1 MSPARGLS
9 TNLSMDSGSGLSSRR
24 CDRSATCR
32 RITCKS
38 LQHGMPISG
47 PDILVRTLS
56 SPHVTDKH
64 GNAWSYHSR
73 SDHHSKVACWG
84 IVFDF
89 LRSSALF
96 RRHVSAGRVGFGIN
110 HEMRDFQHDRKK
122 DLDLVI
128 CQPGTGKSSGR
139 TLSNLVT
146 HYGIDLK
153 SAEHKELAGLPSLSE
168 MPVGNVLMA
177 LEAKACMTAHQ
188 RALPRLYDELNSSH
202 QTVHG
207 AHDSA
212 IAAGLVM
219 INIADRFLSSDLNK
233 ANRVSAPQWSTHPQ
247 PKSVDIT
254 LAKVKQLPRRSN
266 TGIAGYDAL
275 GIIVVDC
282 VNDGSPV
289 RLHTSS
295 PAPQAQDNYHYET
308 LINRLQ
314 VLYDTRFAQI

>member
-1 MSPARGLS
+1 ML
-9 TNLSMDSGSGLSSRR
+9 
-24 CDRSATCR
+24 
-32 RITCKS
+32 
-38 LQHGMPISG
+38 ISG

-89 LRSSALF
+89 LRASGLF
-96 RRHVSAGRVGFGIN
+96 RKHVDEGRIGFGIN

-128 CQPGTGKSSGR
+128 CQPGSDTRTGR
-139 TLSNLVT
+139 TLIDLVT
-146 HYGIDLK
+146 HYDIDLTK
-153 SAEHKELAGLPSLSE
+153 AEQKELNGLPPLVE

-202 QTVHG
+202 LTVHG

-219 INIADRFLSSDLNK
+219 INIAERFLSSDLNK
-233 ANRVSAPQWSTHPQ
+233 ANRATAPQWSTHPQ

-254 LAKVKQLPRRSN
+254 LAKVKQLPRRSA
-266 TGIAGYDAL
+266 TGAVGYDAL
-275 GIIVVDC
+275 GIVVVDC

-289 RLHTSS
+289 RYHSKP
-295 PAPQAQDNYHYET
+295 PAPQAQDNYHFAT

>member
-1 MSPARGLS
+1 ML
-9 TNLSMDSGSGLSSRR
+9 
-24 CDRSATCR
+24 
-32 RITCKS
+32 
-38 LQHGMPISG
+38 ISG
-47 PDILVRTLS
+47 PEILVRTLS

-64 GNAWSYHSR
+64 GNSWTYHSR

-84 IVFDF
+84 IVFDL
-89 LRSSALF
+89 LRTSALF
-96 RRHVSAGRVGFGIN
+96 RKHVAEERVGFGIN

-128 CQPGTGKSSGR
+128 CQRGSGKSAGR
-139 TLSNLVT
+139 TLSSLAS
-146 HYGIDLK
+146 HYGIELTAQEAGD
-153 SAEHKELAGLPSLSE
+153 LAGLPLLVE
-168 MPVGNVLMA
+168 MPVGNVLLA

-219 INIADRFLSSDLNK
+219 INIAEKFLSSDLNK
-233 ANRVSAPQWSTHPQ
+233 ANRATAPQWSAHQQ

-254 LAKVKQLPRRSN
+254 LAKIKQLPRRSN

-289 RLHTSS
+289 RHHSAT
-295 PAPQAQDNYHYET
+295 PAPQPQDNYHYAT

>member
-1 MSPARGLS
+1 ML
-9 TNLSMDSGSGLSSRR
+9 
-24 CDRSATCR
+24 
-32 RITCKS
+32 
-38 LQHGMPISG
+38 ISG

-56 SPHVTDKH
+56 APHVTDKH

-84 IVFDF
+84 IVFDL
-89 LRSSALF
+89 LRASALF
-96 RRHVSAGRVGFGIN
+96 RKHVSEGRVGFGIN

-128 CQPGTGKSSGR
+128 CLPASDSASGR
-139 TLSNLVT
+139 TLTDLAG
-146 HYGIDLK
+146 HYGVDLTA
-153 SAEHKELAGLPSLSE
+153 AEKRELQGLPELRE
-168 MPVGNVLMA
+168 MPVGNVLVA

-219 INIADRFLSSDLNK
+219 INIAETFLSPDLNK
-233 ANRVSAPQWSTHPQ
+233 KNRKSDPDWSTHAQ
-247 PKSVDIT
+247 PKSVEIT
-254 LAKVKQLPRRSN
+254 IDKVKQLPRRSK

-275 GIIVVDC
+275 GIVVIDC
-282 VNDGSPV
+282 VNDGSKV
-289 RLHTSS
+289 KLHTKA
-295 PAPQAQDNYHYET
+295 PAPQPQDNYHYT
-308 LINRLQ
+308 TMIDRMRG
-314 VLYDTRFAQI
+314 LYDTRFAQI